1 MIKQIW
7 EVSSYEENGEY
18 IISLPN
24 SFKTN
29 TKLYNGN

>member
-18 IISLPN
+18 IISLPS
-24 SFKTN
+24 SFKNN